1 MTTNINKLTEQSAGG
16 QPVDISSAADV
27 HIVPDGQTHEV
38 TVLANLAAAGDITI
52 KIDGE
57 STGIQEACEAKK
69 TRVVWTGIV
78 TGNSSTSAINLN
90 AGATGPAWGKYRRL
104 V

>member
-1 MTTNINKLTEQSAGG
+1 MTTNISKLTEQSAGG

-27 HIVPDGQTHEV
+27 HIVPSGETHQV
-38 TVLANLAAAGDITI
+38 TVMANVAADGDVTV

-57 STGIQEACEAKK
+57 STGFNETLVAKK
-69 TRVVWTGIV
+69 TRVVYEGIV
-78 TGNSSTSAINLN
+78 IGNASTSAVNLN
-90 AGATGPAWGKYRRL
+90 AGATGLAWGVYRKL

>member
-1 MTTNINKLTEQSAGG
+1 MTILINQLTQQSAGG

-27 HIVPDGQTHEV
+27 HIVPSGETHQITVMANIAVDGDV
-38 TVLANLAAAGDITI
+38 TV

-57 STGIQEACEAKK
+57 SPGFAETLTGKK
-69 TRVVWTGIV
+69 TRMIYEGIV
-78 TGNSSTSAINLN
+78 TGDASTSAVNVN
-90 AGATGPAWGKYRRL
+90 AGATGLAWGVFRKL